1 MTLRLA
7 PDKRMTRSMM
17 LDILRKLAREDAG
30 QDLIEYAMV
39 AAIVA
44 LGSLAVV
51 RSVTNNIK
59 GAFNGLGT
67 ALTSA
72 IS

>member
-1 MTLRLA
+1 MIDILKRLA
-7 PDKRMTRSMM
+7 S
-17 LDILRKLAREDAG
+17 EDAG

-51 RSVTNNIK
+51 RSVSNNIK
-59 GAFNGLGT
+59 GTFNGLGT
-67 ALTSA
+67 ALTNA